1 MKHSFYSYVVCL
13 LIFVSNPSLASHNEE
28 ESDSDNSILTKEEV
42 NAYLTGG
49 SLDFDR
55 VAEINHFPNPKR
67 VLEIKNLLTLT
78 RVQNNRSTISYKLMR
93 KYAIKA
99 GRKIVRKENQLN
111 YLFQQPNVDLHAVKK
126 LVSEIATL
134 KGELR
139 FTHLK
144 AHVNQE
150 SYLTDEQIT
159 TYFLNKDSEKSVNYA
174 YDE

>member
-1 MKHSFYSYVVCL
+1 MKHSFNWYLVSL
-13 LIFVSNPSLASHNEE
+13 LVFISIPALASHNEE
-28 ESDSDNSILTKEEV
+28 ESHSEKPILTKEEV

-67 VLEIKNLLTLT
+67 VLEIKNLLTLN
-78 RVQNNRSTISYKLMR
+78 RAQKNRSTISYKLMR

-111 YLFQQPNVDLHAVKK
+111 FLFQQPKVDLKAVKK
-126 LVSEIATL
+126 LVNEIAVL

-144 AHVNQE
+144 ARVNQK

-159 TYFLNKDSEKSVNYA
+159 TYLLNRDSEQPVIYA